1 MQKPDISTAIPM
13 QRYKFGAYTIVVLEE
28 IQSKDKTE
36 YIYLLAGI
44 KDGHN
49 EPEVYITCEK
59 AQLGSTEKGS
69 HIIRVF
75 AKQLDSGQSG
85 SIIDQ
90 SDSWVDREAFISY
103 GLSGFQQMLGLEDE
117 EPYLIS

>member
-1 MQKPDISTAIPM
+1 MQKPDISTAIPK

-28 IQSKDKTE
+28 IESADDIE

-49 EPEVYITCEK
+49 EPEIYISCEK
-59 AQLGSTEKGS
+59 AQPISIENGT

-75 AKQLDSGQSG
+75 AKQLTAEQAGA
-85 SIIDQ
+85 IIDQ
-90 SDSWVDREAFISY
+90 SNAWNDRDAFITY
-103 GLSGFQQMLGLEDE
+103 GLSGFKQMLGLDDE
-117 EPYLIS
+117 EPYLLS